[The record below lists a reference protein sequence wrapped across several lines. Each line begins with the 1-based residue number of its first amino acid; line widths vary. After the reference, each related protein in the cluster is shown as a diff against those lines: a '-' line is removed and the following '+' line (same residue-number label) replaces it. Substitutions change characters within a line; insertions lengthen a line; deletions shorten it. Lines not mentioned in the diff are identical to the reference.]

1 MDSPLLQSVAQQPSR
16 VRAHSTYNASSTVDK
31 HGAIHKRSNTDRN
44 RSISTSQA
52 DRLYRL
58 AAEQTDLSQADIN
71 QDSIAPS
78 SVGIQWITPQ
88 HSPEPQGF
96 ATEQSI
102 QPFPQWT
109 APTPPRSDSGI
120 PNVSIDSNEE
130 PVTCAPD
137 FTFDQPSSSA
147 EMRYVNVDCIQCL
160 RRKRS

>member
-1 MDSPLLQSVAQQPSR
+1 MDSPLLQSAAQHPSR
-16 VRAHSTYNASSTVDK
+16 VRAQSSYNAAQSTVD
-31 HGAIHKRSNTDRN
+31 HRGAIHKRSNNDRN

-58 AAEQTDLSQADIN
+58 AAEQNNQHQPGLS

-96 ATEQSI
+96 APEQSI

-109 APTPPRSDSGI
+109 APTPPHSDSGV

-130 PVTCAPD
+130 AVTCAPD
-137 FTFDQPSSSA
+137 FNFEQPAVSA
-147 EMRYVNVDCIQCL
+147 EMRYVAVY
-160 RRKRS
+160 

>member
-1 MDSPLLQSVAQQPSR
+1 MDSPLLQSAVHQPAR
-16 VRAHSTYNASSTVDK
+16 VRAQSSYHANNFHAHAAVDK
-31 HGAIHKRSNTDRN
+31 HGAVHKRSNTADRN

-58 AAEQTDLSQADIN
+58 AAEQNNLTQPDLT

-78 SVGIQWITPQ
+78 ALGLHQWITPQ
-88 HSPEPQGF
+88 HSPEPHGF

-102 QPFPQWT
+102 NPFPQWT

-120 PNVSIDSNEE
+120 PNVPIDSNEE

-137 FTFDQPSSSA
+137 LTFDQPASSA
-147 EMRYVNVDCIQCL
+147 EMRYVD
-160 RRKRS
+160 